1 MDTVEVFRNGDIGVM
16 TRLSDIKIEKMQL
29 NLPSEK
35 TKCYQVF
42 SVIRDDSGKIISRNL
57 YRDEYRKARI
67 LILGDSFS
75 RIYQTD
81 EPRSAGWISHLAY
94 ELSEPLASIVNDGG
108 ASTIVRQTLSKK
120 ASLLKGKKLVIWE
133 FVERDLRFG
142 EGGWKEVPITV

>member
-1 MDTVEVFRNGDIGVM
+1 M
-16 TRLSDIKIEKMQL
+16 TRLSDIKIGKMQL
-29 NLPSEK
+29 NLPLEK

-142 EGGWKEVPITV
+142 EGGWKEVPITVSEKQH